1 MSNLPNLPKIA
12 ANISFKNTHTL
23 KFLFIT
29 CKDTKILSEMQEKP
43 QKSANKL
50 AKKIQTHF
58 ELTQTIN
65 RVNSND
71 DLS

>member
-1 MSNLPNLPKIA
+1 
-12 ANISFKNTHTL
+12 
-23 KFLFIT
+23 
-29 CKDTKILSEMQEKP
+29 MQEKP

-65 RVNSND
+65 RVNSID